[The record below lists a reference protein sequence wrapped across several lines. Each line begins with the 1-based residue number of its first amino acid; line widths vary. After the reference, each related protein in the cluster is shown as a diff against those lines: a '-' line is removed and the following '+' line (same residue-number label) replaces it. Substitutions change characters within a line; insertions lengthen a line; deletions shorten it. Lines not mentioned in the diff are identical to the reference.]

1 MLKEVKRVILKYRTK
16 KCFMRRVA
24 IHYGYNTAGYTLI
37 KSAYELAR
45 KEFRGIL
52 RHSGEPYFYHK
63 LAVAV
68 ILMEYLQVHDDANLI
83 AAALLH
89 DLLEDVPTWTRK
101 RLAVQLNDDV
111 ARLVL
116 SVTKPDASLFKSRQK
131 FDEGTFRK
139 VSMYGLRSIKLK
151 LADRL
156 HNMITLWCEPK
167 KAVAKTLETLRYVLP
182 LAVEANVLWQELTAA
197 CAEELQRH
205 RDIYCE
211 SR

>member
-1 MLKEVKRVILKYRTK
+1 MLEKVKRVILKNRTK

-24 IHYGYNTAGYTLI
+24 IHYGRDTADYALI
-37 KSAYELAR
+37 NSAYELAR

-68 ILMEYLQVHDDANLI
+68 ILMEYLEIHHDANLI

-89 DLLEDVPTWTRK
+89 DLLEDVPSWTQK
-101 RLAVQLNDDV
+101 RLATELNDDV

-116 SVTKPDASLFKSRQK
+116 SVTKPDVRLFKNRQK
-131 FDEGTFRK
+131 FDEGTFAK
-139 VSMYGLRSIKLK
+139 VRMYGLRSIKLK
-151 LADRL
+151 LGDRL
-156 HNMITLWCEPK
+156 HNMITLWCEPQ
-167 KAVAKTLETLRYVLP
+167 KAIAKTLETLQYVLP
-182 LAVEANVLWQELTAA
+182 MAVEANILWQELTVA

-205 RDIYCE
+205 RDIYK